1 MNSMIEELGKI
12 SNSGEVWLPYKTVGK
27 RLYFVS
33 NMGRFVSIESIN
45 PKLHK
50 GRCWKVKII
59 SPYPNSK
66 GYMLVRTNENKK
78 TYHHQLHRVVLSTFC
93 PLLDDSNYQVN
104 HIDGDKSNN
113 NLSNLEWCTCK
124 ENIQHAIQNKLI
136 DNTKRVSMYSL
147 NGDFIKEFDSIT
159 DAEKETGV
167 LGVNISACCKHKI
180 RQSGGYQ
187 WRYEKL
193 KTIEKVRPKKIAE
206 DLRTRGCKQVDMYN
220 GLVKVQSFA
229 SVLDAAKFIGKPNAQ
244 VNISACALGKRKS
257 AYGYGWTYVDSN

>member
-1 MNSMIEELGKI
+1 MNSMIEELGKF
-12 SNSGEVWLPYKTVGK
+12 SLENEVWLRYKTYG
-27 RLYFVS
+27 RMFYFVS
-33 NMGRFVSIESIN
+33 NKGRFVSIIGIN
-45 PKLHK
+45 INRSK
-50 GRCWKVKII
+50 GRCWKVKLIT
-59 SPYPNSK
+59 PYPNKK

-93 PLLDDSNYQVN
+93 PLSDDYNYQVN

-113 NLSNLEWCTCK
+113 NLSNLEWCTCE
-124 ENIQHAIQNKLI
+124 ENIKHAIQHKLI
-136 DNTKRVSMYSL
+136 DNTKQVSMYSL
-147 NGDFIKEFDSIT
+147 DGEFIKEFDSIT

-193 KTIEKVRPKKIAE
+193 DTIEKVRPKKIAE
-206 DLRTRGCKQVDMYN
+206 DLRIRSCKQVYMFN
-220 GLVKVQSFA
+220 GLVKVQMFA

-244 VNISACALGKRKS
+244 VNISACALGKRKT
-257 AYGYGWTYVDSN
+257 AYGYRWVYVD

>member
-1 MNSMIEELGKI
+1 MNSMITELGKI
-12 SNSGEVWLPYKTVGK
+12 SNSGELWLCYKTVGK
-27 RLYFVS
+27 RVYFVS
-33 NMGRFVSIESIN
+33 NMGRFVSVESIN

-50 GRCWKVKII
+50 GRCWKVKLIA
-59 SPYPNSK
+59 PYSNGK
-66 GYMLVRTNENKK
+66 GYMIVRTRENNK
-78 TYHHQLHRVVLSTFC
+78 TYYHQVHRVVMSTFC

-124 ENIQHAIQNKLI
+124 ENIQHAIYHKLI
-136 DNTKRVSMYSL
+136 DNTKQVSMYSL
-147 NGDFIKEFDSIT
+147 DGNFIKEFDSIT
-159 DAEKETGV
+159 EAEKETGV

-193 KTIEKVRPKKIAE
+193 EAIEKVRPKKIAE

-220 GLVKVQSFA
+220 GIVKVQRFA
-229 SVLDAAKFIGKPNAQ
+229 SVTDAAKFIGKSNAQ

-257 AYGYGWTYVDSN
+257 AYGYSWTYVD

>member
-1 MNSMIEELGKI
+1 MNSIIEELGKI
-12 SNSGEVWLPYKTVGK
+12 SLDNEVWLKYKTCG
-27 RLYFVS
+27 RMRYFVS
-33 NMGRFVSIESIN
+33 NKGRFASVIGIDPNRS
-45 PKLHK
+45 K
-50 GRCWKVKII
+50 GRFWKIKLIA
-59 SPYPNSK
+59 PYHNRK
-66 GYMLVRTNENKK
+66 GYMFVRTNENKN
-78 TYHHQLHRVVLSTFC
+78 TYRHQLHRVVLSTFC

-124 ENIQHAIQNKLI
+124 ENIRHAIYHKLI
-136 DNTKRVSMYSL
+136 DNTKQVSMYSL
-147 NGDFIKEFDSIT
+147 DGNFIKEFDSIT
-159 DAEKETGV
+159 DAEKETCV

-193 KTIEKVRPKKIAE
+193 EAIEKVRPKKIAE
-206 DLRTRGCKQVDMYN
+206 DLHTRGCKQVDMYN
-220 GLVKVQSFA
+220 GIVKVQRFA

-257 AYGYGWTYVDSN
+257 AYGYGWVYID

>member
-1 MNSMIEELGKI
+1 MINELGKI
-12 SNSGEVWLPYKTVGK
+12 SLENEFWLKYKICGK
-27 RLYFVS
+27 MLYFIS
-33 NMGRFVSIESIN
+33 NKGRFASIIGIN
-45 PKLHK
+45 PNRSK
-50 GRCWKVKII
+50 GKYWKVKLIT
-59 SPYPNSK
+59 PYSNGK
-66 GYMLVRTNENKK
+66 GYMIVRTRENNK
-78 TYHHQLHRVVLSTFC
+78 TYYHQLHRVVMSTFC

-124 ENIQHAIQNKLI
+124 ENIQHAIQHKLM

-147 NGDFIKEFDSIT
+147 DGNFIKEFDSIT
-159 DAEKETGV
+159 DAEKETCV
-167 LGVNISACCKHKI
+167 LGVNISACCKYKI

-193 KTIEKVRPKKIAE
+193 EMIEKVRPKKIAE

-220 GLVKVQSFA
+220 GIVKVQRFA

-244 VNISACALGKRKS
+244 ANISACALGKRKS
-257 AYGYGWTYVDSN
+257 AYGYGWTYVD